1 MSPEQ
6 DKKNAAYIY
15 SINLLWMLVK
25 MQLITE
31 VEYECIKA
39 ISERYYLFK

>member
-15 SINLLWMLVK
+15 SINLFWMLVK

-31 VEYECIKA
+31 AEYECVKA

>member
-15 SINLLWMLVK
+15 CINLLWMLVK

-31 VEYECIKA
+31 VEYEYIKA